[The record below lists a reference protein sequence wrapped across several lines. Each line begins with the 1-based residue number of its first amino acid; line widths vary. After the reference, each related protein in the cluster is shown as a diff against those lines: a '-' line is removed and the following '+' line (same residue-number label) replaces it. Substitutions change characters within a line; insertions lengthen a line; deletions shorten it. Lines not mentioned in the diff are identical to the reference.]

1 MQVEMTIKGLM
12 VDPITNTPIVIL
24 RDKDGD
30 RVLPIWVGIFEARAI
45 AMQIENL
52 STPRPAT
59 HDLLRNVIHD
69 LDATVTKI
77 VVSDLQDNTFYALI
91 YLTVRG
97 EPVAIDARP
106 SDAIALALRARAP
119 IYVEESVIDHAR
131 KTGSMRARKSG
142 RPPSGCR
149 SGSRAWIPT
158 ISANTR
164 CNRVPDSSARCVHI
178 PDGRR
183 RMIVAIAN
191 QKGGVGKTT
200 TAINLAAALAL
211 RGKPTLLIDLDP
223 QANSTM
229 SFLDMSTVTRSVY
242 AVIVEPAGRIDDVI
256 VQSPVPNLSIAPSR
270 IALAKLEA
278 KLVGEMDAHFRLKDK
293 LEPLLNE
300 YPNVVI
306 DCPPTLGLLTVN
318 ALVAAT
324 HLLIPIQS
332 SYFALEG
339 TDDLL
344 ETIEKV
350 RQRANPALQI
360 LGVVITMHD
369 KRTSLARDIRAQIDK
384 VFGSK
389 VFKTVI
395 TKSVRL
401 EESPA
406 YKESIFTFAPEST
419 GASEYYRLCEEVID
433 RA

>member
-1 MQVEMTIKGLM
+1 
-12 VDPITNTPIVIL
+12 
-24 RDKDGD
+24 
-30 RVLPIWVGIFEARAI
+30 
-45 AMQIENL
+45 
-52 STPRPAT
+52 
-59 HDLLRNVIHD
+59 
-69 LDATVTKI
+69 
-77 VVSDLQDNTFYALI
+77 
-91 YLTVRG
+91 
-97 EPVAIDARP
+97 
-106 SDAIALALRARAP
+106 
-119 IYVEESVIDHAR
+119 
-131 KTGSMRARKSG
+131 
-142 RPPSGCR
+142 
-149 SGSRAWIPT
+149 
-158 ISANTR
+158 
-164 CNRVPDSSARCVHI
+164 
-178 PDGRR
+178 
-183 RMIVAIAN
+183 
-191 QKGGVGKTT
+191 VGKTT

-211 RGKPTLLIDLDP
+211 RGKRTLLIDLDP

-229 SFLDMSTVTRSVY
+229 SFLDMSEVARSVY
-242 AVIVEPAGRIDDVI
+242 DAVVDPAVTLRDVVVPTLVE
-256 VQSPVPNLSIAPSR
+256 NLFIAPSR

-278 KLVGEMDAHFRLKDK
+278 RLVGEMDAHFRLKDK
-293 LEPLLNE
+293 LEPVRQE
-300 YPNVVI
+300 YPHVVI

-350 RQRANPALQI
+350 RVRPNPALRI

-369 KRTSLARDIRAQIDK
+369 KRTALARDIRTQIQR
-384 VFGSK
+384 VFGEK

-419 GASEYYRLCEEVID
+419 GATEYYRLCEEVMD

>member
-1 MQVEMTIKGLM
+1 
-12 VDPITNTPIVIL
+12 
-24 RDKDGD
+24 
-30 RVLPIWVGIFEARAI
+30 
-45 AMQIENL
+45 
-52 STPRPAT
+52 
-59 HDLLRNVIHD
+59 
-69 LDATVTKI
+69 
-77 VVSDLQDNTFYALI
+77 
-91 YLTVRG
+91 
-97 EPVAIDARP
+97 
-106 SDAIALALRARAP
+106 
-119 IYVEESVIDHAR
+119 
-131 KTGSMRARKSG
+131 
-142 RPPSGCR
+142 
-149 SGSRAWIPT
+149 
-158 ISANTR
+158 
-164 CNRVPDSSARCVHI
+164 
-178 PDGRR
+178 
-183 RMIVAIAN
+183 MIVAIAN

-223 QANSTM
+223 QANSTL
-229 SFLDMSTVTRSVY
+229 SFLDMQSVLRSVY
-242 AVIVEPAGRIDDVI
+242 DAIADPAVPLEDVI
-256 VQSPVPNLSIAPSR
+256 LPTPLPGLSVAPSR

-278 KLVGEMDAHFRLKDK
+278 KLVGELDAHFRLKDK
-293 LEPLLNE
+293 IEPLRRT
-300 YPNVVI
+300 YPHIVI

-350 RQRANPALQI
+350 RARPNPALRI

-369 KRTSLARDIRAQIDK
+369 KRTALARDIRAQIQK
-384 VFGSK
+384 VFGGK

-419 GASEYYRLCEEVID
+419 GATEYYSLCEEVID